1 MNTNQIEALIGMLAV
16 VALFA
21 IMILPAAVGVVRDR
35 RIDRQLR
42 QSERRRRTA
51 GERSYRSDGGVRTRT
66 YRLHTTR

>member
-21 IMILPAAVGVVRDR
+21 IMILPAVVGVVRDR

-42 QSERRRRTA
+42 QSERRRTA
-51 GERSYRSDGGVRTRT
+51 GERSYRSDGRVRTRT